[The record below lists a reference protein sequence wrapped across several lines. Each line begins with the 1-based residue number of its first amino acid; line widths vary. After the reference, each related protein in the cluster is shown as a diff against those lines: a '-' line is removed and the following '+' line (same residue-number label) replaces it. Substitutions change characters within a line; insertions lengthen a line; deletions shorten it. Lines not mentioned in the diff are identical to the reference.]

1 MIIPEREKGGT
12 TFRVP
17 RLAFRVLVFLAAAFA
32 LILGILG
39 YDYTKILHQVYE
51 NKHLSTENRQLK
63 EQIQLFQ
70 MRINTLNADFQRI
83 HTFEKKL
90 KVITGLDAETSAQ
103 TPYLP
108 QGNLPPQASHEATPA
123 PSSDAGQDHTFALL
137 NSPDLLRQDREY
149 LQIKELYE
157 NKMAQSFGME
167 TGHRF
172 TREFS
177 DLMKQSFNLAAQFAY
192 FDRQL
197 KLMDKMAQTLE
208 VDIHKLDE
216 HLLNRASFLRSTPTI
231 LPTRGWITSF
241 YGRRISPYSGQMKMH
256 EGIDIGAKIGTP
268 VQAPADGVV
277 IFTGRKPGFGI
288 LVQIDHGYGI
298 ETIFAHANSAAV
310 QKGQL
315 VKRGD
320 LIAHVGNTG
329 MSTGPH
335 LHYEIRVNGTPVD
348 PLYYILN

>member
-1 MIIPEREKGGT
+1 
-12 TFRVP
+12 
-17 RLAFRVLVFLAAAFA
+17 
-32 LILGILG
+32 
-39 YDYTKILHQVYE
+39 LHQD
-51 NKHLSTENRQLK
+51 S
-63 EQIQLFQ
+63 
-70 MRINTLNADFQRI
+70 
-83 HTFEKKL
+83 
-90 KVITGLDAETSAQ
+90 
-103 TPYLP
+103 
-108 QGNLPPQASHEATPA
+108 
-123 PSSDAGQDHTFALL
+123 
-137 NSPDLLRQDREY
+137 EY

-157 NKMAQSFGME
+157 NKMAQSFGMK

-177 DLMKQSFNLAAQFAY
+177 DLMKQSFNLAAQFAS

-241 YGRRISPYSGQMKMH
+241 YGRRVSPYSGQMKMH

-298 ETIFAHANSAAV
+298 ETIFAHASSANV